1 MQRHVI
7 LTYAVQ
13 WRCLERPCSPQR
25 CCISY
30 HRLHQPSSLQDTC
43 AMSPGQQPG
52 PRAPYSYG
60 GHPGDDP
67 RFGPRSDDPRYG
79 PRSDDRWAS
88 GRQYTQDGHDRWKTA
103 LLAYMLKGLSAVMS
117 WAYAHWTSLVLIHRL
132 HGLAKFVITSPLDHL
147 PA

>member
-1 MQRHVI
+1 MKDLALCNAAASRTTGFINQVV
-7 LTYAVQ
+7 VQ
-13 WRCLERPCSPQR
+13 DS
-25 CCISY
+25 
-30 HRLHQPSSLQDTC
+30 C

-103 LLAYMLKGLSAVMS
+103 LLAYMLKGLSAVC
-117 WAYAHWTSLVLIHRL
+117 HELGICSLD
-132 HGLAKFVITSPLDHL
+132 ITCADP
-147 PA
+147 